1 MDQPFASNRE
11 GRSNV
16 LRQSATICIVDDD
29 DGVRSSLENYLR
41 SAGLQ
46 VLTFASAESFL
57 ASPHRGK
64 TDCLIT
70 DLHMPGLTGLDLQ
83 RELNRV
89 GRDFPVIV
97 MTAYPTIAAR
107 EESARF
113 GAAAFLVKPVDPDM
127 LLDRV
132 EQMLH

>member
-1 MDQPFASNRE
+1 
-11 GRSNV
+11 
-16 LRQSATICIVDDD
+16 
-29 DGVRSSLENYLR
+29 
-41 SAGLQ
+41 
-46 VLTFASAESFL
+46 
-57 ASPHRGK
+57 
-64 TDCLIT
+64 
-70 DLHMPGLTGLDLQ
+70 
-83 RELNRV
+83 
-89 GRDFPVIV
+89 